1 MKCRSIWTS
10 WRSGGCTTEHEP
22 STGKGGYDEKR
33 YVWTNYTI
41 PREKTEGQTAD
52 AQRASYDAYTNDRN
66 SWQSG
71 HDHSTGLDHHLLADN
86 GSQKADVRAGDNNQI
101 NISQTKDGDIIN
113 HFEKTGS
120 VSRSADPLEDLP
132 EEPCPQ
138 WLARAYDLVR
148 EGRQTGEF
156 DEAKLVIGKMLEA
169 KGMDLQSRCILQ
181 YNLGLAYYF
190 SGEIGSAQWAFQEAV
205 KGGGFPY
212 AYYCLGLTYVAEESE
227 KTTKDYTKAIDAFT
241 RAIEGEENSEYYRA
255 RAQAYKKSGDL
266 EAAAQDMKMMD
277 RLLAAEQQS

>member
-1 MKCRSIWTS
+1 MRKDM
-10 WRSGGCTTEHEP
+10 
-22 STGKGGYDEKR
+22 Y
-33 YVWTNYTI
+33 
-41 PREKTEGQTAD
+41 GQTI
-52 AQRASYDAYTNDRN
+52 
-66 SWQSG
+66 QSQEKKPKG
-71 HDHSTGLDHHLLADN
+71 KRQMRKEPRMTLTRMIGILGSLATIIALGWTIATSADN

-101 NISQTKDGDIIN
+101 NISQTEDGDIIN

-266 EAAAQDMKMMD
+266 EAAAQDMKMMY